1 MTTQTLVVIGAAWV
15 GALALAAGVLDYWL
29 HRRVFR

>member
-1 MTTQTLVVIGAAWV
+1 MTTQTLVAIGAAWV
-15 GALALAAGVLDYWL
+15 LALTLAVGVLEYWL